1 MNSDLSILFIHYH
14 YPPVKNSGV
23 YRNYYLSDALS
34 KLTRKC
40 FVITSDN
47 SKVLP
52 VEPLPINPDI
62 EVFPCF
68 TCDYRTISGRLSKAG
83 TTKHGAQFSEHKK
96 DSPIAQFLL
105 RVQRSFPFN
114 LLLAEGSIL
123 YIFNA
128 YFTAKRL
135 IRQHNIKVVFSSFMP
150 YADHIIAR
158 MLKGKFPQLI
168 WIADFRDLQVEPIY
182 KNTLGPGFQKKVEK
196 FLLQKADII
205 TTVSDGISAKMK
217 EIHSN
222 VHTIT
227 KGVTLRPVLSSFNH
241 FTIHYSG
248 SLFLDYRDPR
258 PLFRVMNKLLLDQKL
273 DVNKVRFIYAG
284 KDGKRMSLW
293 AAENGL
299 ESIFVNKGMLP
310 REVALEYQSK
320 SHINLL
326 LTSASEEHTGLL
338 TGKLFEYIE
347 AGREIL
353 CWIKGSKDQEIER
366 MFDDYGLGSVLY
378 KRDDLEAYIISKY
391 REWIE
396 TGEVRSHHK
405 RVKIMQE
412 LSWEH
417 QAGKVLQLIENCSK
431 S

>member
-1 MNSDLSILFIHYH
+1 MNSEFSILFIHYH
-14 YPPVKNSGV
+14 YPPVKSSGV

-34 KLTRKC
+34 KLIGKC

-52 VEPLPINPDI
+52 VEALPVNPDI
-62 EVFPCF
+62 EVFPCY
-68 TCDYRTISGRLSKAG
+68 TCDYRTISGRLSTAG
-83 TTKHGAQFSEHKK
+83 TKKHGAQFSEHKK
-96 DSPIAQFLL
+96 DSPITQFLL
-105 RVQRSFPFN
+105 RIQRSFPFN
-114 LLLAEGSIL
+114 LFLAEGSIL

-158 MLKGKFPQLI
+158 MLKNKFPHLI

-182 KNTLGPGFQKKVEK
+182 KNTVWPGFQKKVEK
-196 FLLQKADII
+196 YFLQKADIV

-217 EIHSN
+217 EIHPA

-227 KGVTLRPVLSSFNH
+227 KGVTLRPAQTSFDH

-258 PLFRVMNKLLLDQKL
+258 PLFGVLNKLILEQKMEL
-273 DVNKVRFIYAG
+273 NKVRFIYAG
-284 KDGKRMSLW
+284 KDGQRMSKW
-293 AAENGL
+293 ATENGL
-299 ESIFVNKGMLP
+299 KSVFINKDMLS
-310 REVALEYQSK
+310 RNEALEYQNK

-326 LTSASEEHTGLL
+326 LTSASGEHTGLL

-353 CWIKGSKDQEIER
+353 CWIKGSRDAEIEK
-366 MFDDYGLGSVLY
+366 MFKDFGLGSVLY
-378 KRDDLEAYIISKY
+378 NEDDLEAYMLLKY
-391 REWIE
+391 KEWND
-396 TGEVRSHHK
+396 TGEVRSYNK
-405 RVKIMQE
+405 QDKIMQE

-417 QAGKVLQLIENCSK
+417 QAGKVLQLVENYSK